1 MDTRDRTG
9 AEAGGGGGGSGKG
22 RGAGGRRLLW
32 PVLAALVVAALL
44 GLRVLTAPDKPAAR
58 PGPGGAGGQ
67 RQLEVAVHVLRPE
80 TVERKIQSSGTVMAR
95 EEVDLKSEADGRVTG
110 LHFTEGSR
118 VKRGALLVKVNDAEL
133 RAQVRKLNHQIKLGE
148 EREFRQRALLERQAV
163 SQEEY
168 DVALQ
173 EKNSL
178 LAERDLLRA
187 RLEKTEVRA
196 PFDGVVGL
204 TSVSVGSYVSPGTRI
219 AGFFSMHPLKIDF
232 SVPEQYFSRVRA
244 GDSLLVSVE
253 GGSAPVKGAVYAVEP
268 KVDPATRM
276 LRIRA
281 YIPNE
286 EGRIPPGA
294 SARVELPLQASEGVL
309 MAPSMAVLPDIRG
322 QKVMLLKG
330 GKAKSVPV
338 TAGYRTEDKVQIEGG
353 GVAAGD
359 TLITSGL
366 VQIKD
371 GTPVKAARGREAV
384 GGKGAVGGGD
394 GPARDGRA
402 AAGGGGGAP

>member
-1 MDTRDRTG
+1 MENQGKSRR
-9 AEAGGGGGGSGKG
+9 GG
-22 RGAGGRRLLW
+22 RLLW
-32 PVLAALVVAALL
+32 PAIALAAAALL
-44 GLRVLTAPDKPAAR
+44 LIRFLSAPDKA
-58 PGPGGAGGQ
+58 AGGGRGGKGA
-67 RQLEVAVHVLRPE
+67 RQGPKTLEVSVLVLRPE
-80 TVERKIQSSGTVMAR
+80 NVDRKLLSSGTVMAR
-95 EEVDLKSEADGRVTG
+95 EEVDLKSETDGRVIG
-110 LHFTEGSR
+110 VHFTEGAP
-118 VKRGALLVKVNDAEL
+118 VKKGALLIKINDSEL
-133 RAQVRKLNHQIKLGE
+133 RAQVRKLNLQIKLGE

-187 RLEKTEVRA
+187 RLDKTEIRA

-204 TSVSVGSYVSPGTRI
+204 KSVSVGSYVSPGTRI
-219 AGFFSMHPLKIDF
+219 AGLFSLHPLKIDF
-232 SVPEQYFSRVRA
+232 SIPEQYFSRVRP
-244 GDSLLVSVE
+244 GDSVLVSVE
-253 GGSAPVKGAVYAVEP
+253 GGQAPVKGAVYAVEP

-281 YIPNE
+281 LCPNE
-286 EGRIPPGA
+286 DGRIPPGA
-294 SARVELPLQASEGVL
+294 SARVELPLQAPEAVI

-330 GKAKSVPV
+330 GKAKSVAV
-338 TAGYRTEDKVQIEGG
+338 TAGYRTEDRVQID

-366 VQIKD
+366 VQLKD
-371 GTPVKAARGREAV
+371 GMSAKAASA
-384 GGKGAVGGGD
+384 KQGGG
-394 GPARDGRA
+394 P
-402 AAGGGGGAP
+402 